1 MIELMLKK
9 YGTEHAEVVGKIV
22 DFKTDKIVKPIMKS
36 KVSPLGVE
44 STLNY
49 ITLNDTTLASNYNND
64 EPVELWV
71 CLNGGLFYGR
81 GEVKALDKERRVLI
95 VETPIPLFD
104 KNGAE
109 VVELIKK

>member
-9 YGTEHAEVVGKIV
+9 YGAEHTEAVGKIV

-49 ITLNDTTLASNYNND
+49 ITLNDTTLASDYNND
-64 EPVELWV
+64 GPVELWV

-81 GEVKALDKERRVLI
+81 GEVKALDKERRLLI
-95 VETPIPLFD
+95 VETPIPLFNKD
-104 KNGAE
+104 GVE
-109 VVELIKK
+109 VVQLIKK